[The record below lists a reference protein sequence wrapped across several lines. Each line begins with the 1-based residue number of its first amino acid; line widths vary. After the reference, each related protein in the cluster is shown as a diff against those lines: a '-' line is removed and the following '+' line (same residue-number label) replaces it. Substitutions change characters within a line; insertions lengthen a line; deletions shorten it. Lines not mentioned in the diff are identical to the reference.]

1 MTSELTVTKT
11 SWQPS
16 AAGRERLLA
25 AWGDPLFQ
33 ASWLDVV
40 FLHFEADPT
49 LLQKVVPW
57 ELDLFEGR
65 AFVSL
70 VAFTMQ
76 DMRPRLGGRLA
87 ALPFKPIATHDF
99 LNVRTYVKHAGEP
112 GIYFLKEWVPNPL
125 SVALGPVAFGLPYRL
140 GRLRYDNLFAQE
152 ATGRVEDARTGKA
165 LVYSCQADADAIHKP
180 CAAGSLDEFL
190 VERYTAFTSLGWL
203 RRLFR
208 IWHPPWPVVPLQVE
222 IQDCSLLSLT
232 GEWSHSARLV
242 SAHHSPG
249 IPDVWMGRPH
259 FVRPFNRTSGNA
271 A

>member
-1 MTSELTVTKT
+1 MKLEAPTSPRSHL
-11 SWQPS
+11 PS
-16 AAGRERLLA
+16 AAGRQRLLA
-25 AWGDPLFQ
+25 HRGDPLFE
-33 ASWLDVV
+33 AAWLDVV

-49 LLQKVVPW
+49 LLQKEVPW

-87 ALPFKPIATHDF
+87 ALPFKPIATHEF
-99 LNVRTYVKHAGEP
+99 LNVRTYVKHQGEP

-140 GRLRYDNLFAQE
+140 GRVKYDNLFAQDV
-152 ATGRVEDARTGKA
+152 TGRVEDVRTGKA
-165 LVYSCQADADAIHKP
+165 LMYACQADASAVHEP

-190 VERYTAFTSLGWL
+190 VERYTAFTRVGWL

-222 IQDCSLLSLT
+222 IRDLSLLSLT
-232 GEWSHSARLV
+232 GEWSQSARLV

-249 IPDVWMGRPH
+249 VPDVWMGRPH
-259 FVRPFNRTSGNA
+259 WVRPTA
-271 A
+271 